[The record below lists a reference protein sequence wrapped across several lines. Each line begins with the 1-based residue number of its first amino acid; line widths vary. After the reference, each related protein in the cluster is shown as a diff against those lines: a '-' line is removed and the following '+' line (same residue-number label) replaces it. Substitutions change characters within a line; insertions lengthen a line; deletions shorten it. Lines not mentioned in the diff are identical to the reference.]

1 MTFGSPSPAMLV
13 EVLLNEYACGE
24 ATPRCWRRTKKVSRS
39 VSKIGVEREVEVKSR
54 TETTMCLD
62 FQEGSPRSTQRIVE
76 GTRLL
81 HFPANLTHASERG
94 RRFICTE
101 ARQTFLAKL
110 RYGVRI
116 ANQNAVAWLFTLD
129 PSLKRNCRTAAS
141 GPVRPINDSPPR
153 AVCCC
158 FHSSP
163 IPSFLPFAANA
174 VVAQVQPPILLKQRE
189 LDALAKR
196 CLGVSTC
203 CADHLFL
210 ATIRPML
217 DRQAQERQQ
226 ILVTGLASPWIWSA
240 AAETTLASASRLNIR
255 ETRISIECPTSAKTS
270 VTRVAFSPDL

>member
-1 MTFGSPSPAMLV
+1 M
-13 EVLLNEYACGE
+13 
-24 ATPRCWRRTKKVSRS
+24 
-39 VSKIGVEREVEVKSR
+39 
-54 TETTMCLD
+54 
-62 FQEGSPRSTQRIVE
+62 E

-81 HFPANLTHASERG
+81 HLIANLTHASERG

-110 RYGVRI
+110 RYGIRI
-116 ANQNAVAWLFTLD
+116 ANQSAVAWLSTLD
-129 PSLKRNCRTAAS
+129 PSLKCNCRTAAS

-163 IPSFLPFAANA
+163 IPCFLPSAANA
-174 VVAQVQPPILLKQRE
+174 VVVQVQPTILLKQRKIN
-189 LDALAKR
+189 ALAKR

-210 ATIRPML
+210 AAIRPML

-226 ILVTGLASPWIWSA
+226 IFSHRRSLPLGSGRPQQKPPYWYPHRGSISARRVVRSSPRRQQKRLSHASPSVQ
-240 AAETTLASASRLNIR
+240 TL
-255 ETRISIECPTSAKTS
+255 
-270 VTRVAFSPDL
+270 